1 MRSVSCFGSGHH
13 YKDPSGHQ
21 YENEDTITM
30 ICKTT
35 RGGLIEIRV
44 DMLSDRPH
52 NLNCYR
58 GRKGATKRRVGLGDH
73 PKIWLEE
80 HSDQVVWQ
88 PLSDFEE
95 QYMPEIWRNPPAE
108 ALQAGHGGG
117 DYFEVREFVDSIIN
131 NTKSPIDIYESM
143 DMTVPGLI
151 SEVSMNRDSIPVEVP
166 DFRSIKRFP
175 EDFAK

>member
-21 YENEDTITM
+21 YGNENTITM

-52 NLNCYR
+52 NLSYYSLQRTKGCYEV
-58 GRKGATKRRVGLGDH
+58 ARRLGDR

-80 HSDQVVWQ
+80 HSDQV
-88 PLSDFEE
+88 
-95 QYMPEIWRNPPAE
+95 A
-108 ALQAGHGGG
+108 
-117 DYFEVREFVDSIIN
+117 
-131 NTKSPIDIYESM
+131 
-143 DMTVPGLI
+143 
-151 SEVSMNRDSIPVEVP
+151 
-166 DFRSIKRFP
+166 
-175 EDFAK
+175 

>member
-1 MRSVSCFGSGHH
+1 
-13 YKDPSGHQ
+13 
-21 YENEDTITM
+21 M

-52 NLNCYR
+52 NLSYYSLQGTKGCYEVAR
-58 GRKGATKRRVGLGDH
+58 GLADR

-151 SEVSMNRDSIPVEVP
+151 SEVSMNRDSIPVELP

-175 EDFAK
+175 EDLPKILQNSAAISWN